1 VSFLRGKTNETRQQL
16 PLEAGR
22 IPVTGQV
29 MMMAPEDRKAYN
41 SFMADFRSALNPY
54 GLVELQLAQRL
65 AQDTWRINRCHAIEE
80 NILALGHSEKF
91 ANIESGHPEIHG
103 AMVQALRYIDNPKLF
118 TFLSLYEAR
127 LTKNF
132 HANMKLLLHL
142 QSLRNPAPKPA
153 AEEKEKTMK
162 AGAGS
167 GFVLQT
173 EAIAPNHPKAA

>member
-118 TFLSLYEAR
+118 TLLSLYEAR

-142 QSLRNPAPKPA
+142 QSLRNPAPS
-153 AEEKEKTMK
+153 KEKTMS
-162 AGAGS
+162 AGASGASAGS
-167 GFVLQT
+167 RETGFVLQT
-173 EAIAPNHPKAA
+173 DHPKAA

>member
-1 VSFLRGKTNETRQQL
+1 
-16 PLEAGR
+16 
-22 IPVTGQV
+22 
-29 MMMAPEDRKAYN
+29 
-41 SFMADFRSALNPY
+41 MADFRSALNPY

-142 QSLRNPAPKPA
+142 QSLRNPAPKPV

-173 EAIAPNHPKAA
+173 EAIAPDHPKAA